1 MKYKPVGDKIL
12 VELKEKVKKVG
23 NISLPERA
31 QKQEPEGKILALG
44 DFESRNPD
52 GSCNEFSVKVGQ
64 HVVLDKRAGFQIPDT
79 DLVLI
84 TEDKILAVVLPD

>member
-31 QKQEPEGKILALG
+31 QKQ
-44 DFESRNPD
+44 R
-52 GSCNEFSVKVGQ
+52 
-64 HVVLDKRAGFQIPDT
+64 T
-79 DLVLI
+79 
-84 TEDKILAVVLPD
+84 